1 MAQVFKTAP
10 VKAAKIAGLDPEMD
24 AAAARFEAVLQAEI
38 AKFSKT
44 GDFARSIKTRSI
56 SGKKGVRDRLVYST
70 DPGALSIEF
79 GHMEG
84 DTHVKGNF
92 AFHNAARKFKKY
104 YGK

>member
-24 AAAARFEAVLQAEI
+24 AAAARFEVALQAEI
-38 AKFSKT
+38 AKFSKS
-44 GDFARSIKTRSI
+44 GDFSRSIKNRRI
-56 SGKKGVRDRLVYST
+56 SGKKGVKDRLIYST

-79 GHMEG
+79 GHIES
-84 DTHVKGNF
+84 DTHVKGKF
-92 AFHNAARKFKKY
+92 AFHNAASKFKKY